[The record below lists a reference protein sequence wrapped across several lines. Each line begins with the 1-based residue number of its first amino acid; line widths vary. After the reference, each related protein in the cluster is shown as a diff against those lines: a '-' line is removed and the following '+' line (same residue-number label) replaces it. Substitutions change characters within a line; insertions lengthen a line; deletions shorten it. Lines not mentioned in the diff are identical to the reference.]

1 MRTLSVG
8 IVETD
13 KELAEVFAVRRKVFI
28 EEQEVSLEEEFD
40 GEDSEAL
47 HIAARAA
54 SRVVGVAR
62 VRFLTPAEAKLERMA
77 VLEPYRRWGVGTRI
91 VSFVM
96 EDLKR
101 RGVAKVV
108 LHAQCQALEFY
119 TSCGFR
125 VTGPKFCEA
134 GIEHVPMD
142 RAL

>member
-8 IVETD
+8 IVETE
-13 KELAEVFAVRRKVFI
+13 KELAEVFAVRTTVFV
-28 EEQEVSLEEEFD
+28 EEQGVSGREEFD
-40 GEDSEAL
+40 GEDPGAL

-77 VLEPYRRWGVGTRI
+77 VLEPYRRWGIGARI
-91 VSFVM
+91 VAFVV

-101 RGVAKVV
+101 RGVEKVV
-108 LHAQCQALEFY
+108 LHAQCRALDFY
-119 TSCGFR
+119 TACGFR
-125 VTGPKFCEA
+125 VTGPKFYEA
-134 GIEHVPMD
+134 GIEHVPME

>member
-1 MRTLSVG
+1 MRTLSIG

-13 KELAEVFAVRRKVFI
+13 TELAEVFAVRSKVFV
-28 EEQEVSLEEEFD
+28 EEQVVSGREEFD

-47 HIAARAA
+47 HIAARAV

-77 VLEPYRRWGVGTRI
+77 VLEPYRRWGIGTRI
-91 VSFVM
+91 VAFVV

-101 RGVAKVV
+101 RGVTKVV
-108 LHAQCQALEFY
+108 LHAQSQALEFY
-119 TSCGFR
+119 TACGFS
-125 VTGPKFCEA
+125 VTGPKFYEA
-134 GIEHVPMD
+134 GIEHVPME